1 MKYVDTPPILAI
13 LFSKLQTPPTFE
25 CNSKR
30 PPPNWLSF
38 IYTPPKIG
46 ENGLQPPPQKKYTPP
61 PPLDV
66 FDIFPYCRH
75 ICWISF
81 FVQLS
86 ELVFF

>member
-46 ENGLQPPPQKKYTPP
+46 ENGLHPPQKIYTPP
-61 PPLDV
+61 LWMFLTSSLTNV
-66 FDIFPYCRH
+66 CRLENCVEAFH
-75 ICWISF
+75 
-81 FVQLS
+81 
-86 ELVFF
+86 